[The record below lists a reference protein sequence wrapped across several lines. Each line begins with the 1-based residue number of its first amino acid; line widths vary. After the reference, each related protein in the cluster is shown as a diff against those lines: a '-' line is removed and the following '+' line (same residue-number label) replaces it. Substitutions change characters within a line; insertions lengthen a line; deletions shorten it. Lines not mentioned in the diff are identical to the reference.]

1 MGFCKFGCRTPCCL
15 KKSYW
20 AKNFNEVSVTYSRT
34 CSLAQLHGSSEGFA
48 TLFMAIYHPHLSQ
61 VQPKKDSEGRP
72 WGCSITKHWHKTR
85 CIILNFFLEM
95 HLRGHWISG
104 FWIFSYFI
112 PLISFFK
119 KKFSMGAPREGSKTT
134 WDGISK

>member
-1 MGFCKFGCRTPCCL
+1 MKSIYLENNIVLKYNWDFVNLVVGLLVVL

-61 VQPKKDSEGRP
+61 VQPKKDSKGRP
-72 WGCSITKHWHKTR
+72 WGCSITKHWYKTR

-104 FWIFSYFI
+104 FWIFPI
-112 PLISFFK
+112 LLPL
-119 KKFSMGAPREGSKTT
+119 
-134 WDGISK
+134 